1 MNNNSF
7 LRFMVFIMMTITCIT
22 LSATS
27 YKILYI
33 NTQSVRIG
41 NNVLKV
47 GDSFSDKDLKSI
59 EWVSD
64 KQVIKARN
72 EDTKRTRIFTKW
84 NVKGVESPSLKDY
97 LTKRKSLMTRSISRT
112 VELLDTICFD
122 ISDISNNSMKYI
134 SVWKDGDYRVR
145 TSLPVS
151 KDGNCLYLTRN
162 IFGHHEPKQTRIGI
176 LQYNLKTDSNPDT
189 LGLLSIQI
197 LPLQLP

>member
-7 LRFMVFIMMTITCIT
+7 LRMMVCLVMTLLCVIV
-22 LSATS
+22 SATS
-27 YKILYI
+27 YKILYM
-33 NTQSVRIG
+33 NTPSVKIG
-41 NNVLKV
+41 NKILKV
-47 GDSFSDKDLKSI
+47 GDSFTDKDFESI

-64 KQVIKARN
+64 KHVIKARN

-84 NVKGVESPSLKDY
+84 NIKGVESPSLKDY

-112 VELLDTICFD
+112 VELLDTVCFD
-122 ISDISNNSMKYI
+122 ISDISTKCMKFI

-151 KDGNCLYLTRN
+151 KDGKTLYITRK
-162 IFGHHEPKQTRIGI
+162 IYGHHEPQQARIGI
-176 LQYNLKTDSNPDT
+176 LQYNLETDSNPDT
-189 LGLLSIQI
+189 LGLLSIRM